1 MIPEEGEKKP
11 EEEPPPDLDE
21 VLRKVSLNGRYFI
34 GPCLKADIAERLGI
48 TLEKGKK
55 KRKKK
60 ASAAKQPNTRKER
73 IEAIL
78 QEFLKPM
85 RMMVEDLEAPK
96 SKYLTSPSLITDLLS
111 L

>member
-48 TLEKGKK
+48 ILEKGKK
-55 KRKKK
+55 KKKK
-60 ASAAKQPNTRKER
+60 KDSAAQPNTRKER

-96 SKYLTSPSLITDLLS
+96 SK
-111 L
+111 